1 MGSYDPFDYLPFWK
15 LAVAVPNKA
24 VKTKNTIL
32 KHSTWRALFNV
43 QN

>member
-1 MGSYDPFDYLPFWK
+1 MGSYDLETSCI
-15 LAVAVPNKA
+15 VPNKA
-24 VKTKNTIL
+24 VKTKTTIL